1 MRTVLRFMLVP
12 ICFAAIFALLVFPV
26 RLQAETGSPLPL
38 DQIKVTVQVF
48 SKDFNQP
55 TFITSAHDG
64 SNRIFVVE
72 KTGRILILR
81 DGAILPEAFLDISNL
96 VDSSAS
102 ERGLLSIAFHP
113 EYKTNGLFYIY
124 YTARGGTLTIAQYKV
139 SANPDLADTQS
150 ARIMLQVVHQRIN
163 HNGGQ
168 LEFGPDGYLYAGLG
182 DGGGG
187 GDPDLNGQNPKTLL
201 GKLLRLDVNN
211 GTPYGIPAD
220 NPFVSNKQG
229 RPEVWAYGLRNPWR
243 FSFDRTTNDLYIAD
257 VGQDNYEEVDIQKAG
272 TPGGLNYG
280 WHTMEGLHCY
290 APNQGCDQTGL
301 VLPVVEDDHSG
312 GNCSITGVYVY
323 RASAFPHLQGTYFF
337 SDYCS
342 GHVWAMQQGASG
354 WKALQVIQ
362 QVGNVSTFGED
373 EAGELYLAD
382 ISSGTIYHLVESA
395 S

>member
-1 MRTVLRFMLVP
+1 MLLLTLITGLVMPALRNFSRGRNLGY
-12 ICFAAIFALLVFPV
+12 AASQMTAM
-26 RLQAETGSPLPL
+26 A
-38 DQIKVTVQVF
+38 
-48 SKDFNQP
+48 NY
-55 TFITSAHDG
+55 AH
-64 SNRIFVVE
+64 
-72 KTGRILILR
+72 
-81 DGAILPEAFLDISNL
+81 
-96 VDSSAS
+96 
-102 ERGLLSIAFHP
+102 
-113 EYKTNGLFYIY
+113 
-124 YTARGGTLTIAQYKV
+124 
-139 SANPDLADTQS
+139 TQS
-150 ARIMLQVVHQRIN
+150 ISQGKPYR
-163 HNGGQ
+163 
-168 LEFGPDGYLYAGLG
+168 
-182 DGGGG
+182 
-187 GDPDLNGQNPKTLL
+187 LN
-201 GKLLRLDVNN
+201 LDVNN

-220 NPFVSNKQG
+220 NPFATNKQG

-257 VGQDNYEEVDIQKAG
+257 VGQDNYEEVDVQKAG

-301 VLPVVEDDHSG
+301 VLPVVEYDHSG
-312 GNCSITGVYVY
+312 GNCSITGGYVY
-323 RASAFPHLQGTYFF
+323 RGSAFPHLQGTYFF